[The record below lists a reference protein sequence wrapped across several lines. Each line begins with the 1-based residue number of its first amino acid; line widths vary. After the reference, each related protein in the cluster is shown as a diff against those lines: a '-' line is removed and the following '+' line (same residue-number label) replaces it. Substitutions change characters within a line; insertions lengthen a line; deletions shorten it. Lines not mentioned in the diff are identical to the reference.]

1 MSAMPDAAG
10 AAAGGVL
17 VVGSINV
24 DVTAFAPRA
33 PQPGETLTGDSFELQ
48 LGGKGA
54 NQAVAAA
61 RAGATTHMVGCVG
74 DDAFAGLVT
83 SSLQGAGVDLE
94 HVRAVPGHTGV
105 AHIRVVARGEND
117 IVVIPE
123 ANAALDSAQLERAFA
138 ALAGTA
144 RVMLTQLETPF
155 AMTLA
160 AARLAREAGMT
171 VILDPAP
178 AVPLDDAIWPLV
190 DLVKPNETE
199 ASLLTGVE
207 VDSRASAERAGR
219 WFLERG
225 AGAALITMGGE
236 GSVLVTPDGVT
247 HHEALRVEVVDTTAA
262 GDAYAGHLAASIAR
276 GLPIDEA
283 IRRAGV
289 AGAITVTRRGSSSSV
304 PTASEVDAL
313 LR

>member
-1 MSAMPDAAG
+1 MDQAAAG
-10 AAAGGVL
+10 TAEGGVL

-83 SSLQGAGVDLE
+83 SSLGAAGVDLE
-94 HVRAVPGHTGV
+94 HVRTVPGHTGV
-105 AHIRVVARGEND
+105 AHIRVVEQGEND

-123 ANAALDSAQLERAFA
+123 ANAALDAAQLERAFA

-155 AMTLA
+155 AMTLV
-160 AARLAREAGMT
+160 AARLARDAGIT

-178 AVPLDDAIWPLV
+178 AVPLDHAIWPLV

-199 ASLLTGVE
+199 ASLLTGIR
-207 VDSRASAERAGR
+207 VDSRESAERAGR
-219 WFLERG
+219 WFVDRG

-236 GSVLVTPDGVT
+236 GSVLVTAASVS
-247 HHEALRVEVVDTTAA
+247 HHESVRVDVVDTTAA
-262 GDAYAGHLAASIAR
+262 GDAFAGHLAASIAR
-276 GLPIDEA
+276 GLPIEQA
-283 IRRAGV
+283 IRRAGA

-313 LR
+313 LS